1 MYNSIIPAG
10 QLRVPEPV
18 KQLGK
23 IAKETPLLTYKE
35 EQDLFLRYRKYG
47 DRKSYEKI
55 FRSHIRLVNKIA
67 RLFAKKNLELFSE
80 LQSEGFKALV
90 IAIEKLDMSKAR
102 LGKYATYWI
111 LNCVD
116 TFFVQNN
123 FGNIHLGKSSSEKR
137 VFKQL
142 KKSMKEPESLDDKDI
157 EKIAKENKMNP
168 ETIKDI
174 VSLISYNHS
183 DSRNVYDQKEG
194 KLSATTKSVI
204 LNNLEHHTQLNSN
217 QSDQL
222 ETIIAR
228 EEHKQGLRRINEC
241 AMKLKTRDRRI
252 FEKKHFL
259 CKGLKKIAEEELVS
273 FQRVSQ
279 IDKKNM
285 QFIQSMINDYV

>member
-1 MYNSIIPAG
+1 GMYNSIIPAG

-18 KQLGK
+18 RQLGR
-23 IAKETPLLTYKE
+23 IAKETPLLTYEE

-80 LQSEGFKALV
+80 LQSEGFKALA

-116 TFFVQNN
+116 IFFVQNN

-168 ETIKDI
+168 E
-174 VSLISYNHS
+174 
-183 DSRNVYDQKEG
+183 
-194 KLSATTKSVI
+194 
-204 LNNLEHHTQLNSN
+204 
-217 QSDQL
+217 
-222 ETIIAR
+222 
-228 EEHKQGLRRINEC
+228 
-241 AMKLKTRDRRI
+241 
-252 FEKKHFL
+252 
-259 CKGLKKIAEEELVS
+259 
-273 FQRVSQ
+273 
-279 IDKKNM
+279 
-285 QFIQSMINDYV
+285 